1 MRSSII
7 LTLMLLMIFHQG
19 NSRKYLVKTFE
30 GKQKIVEVE
39 KSAFHDKKNYVK
51 MPKYSKRRKMTN
63 KALMPIT
70 LTDSIDNQKIASEGK
85 ITNM

>member
-1 MRSSII
+1 
-7 LTLMLLMIFHQG
+7 
-19 NSRKYLVKTFE
+19 
-30 GKQKIVEVE
+30 
-39 KSAFHDKKNYVK
+39 
-51 MPKYSKRRKMTN
+51 MTN

>member
-1 MRSSII
+1 
-7 LTLMLLMIFHQG
+7 MIFHQG
-19 NSRKYLVKTFE
+19 KARKYVVETFK
-30 GKQKIVEVE
+30 GNKKVIEVE

-63 KALMPIT
+63 KALIPIT